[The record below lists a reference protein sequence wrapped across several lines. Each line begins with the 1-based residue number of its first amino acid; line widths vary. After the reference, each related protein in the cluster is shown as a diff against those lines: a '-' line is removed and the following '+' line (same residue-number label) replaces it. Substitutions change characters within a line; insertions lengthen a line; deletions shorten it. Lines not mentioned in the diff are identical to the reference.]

1 MVAPFGTAGKSTTS
15 KLVIAAGA
23 ALCAGILLLASA
35 SETSARFGGFG
46 GMGGF
51 RGGGLGGL
59 GGMRGGLG
67 GMRGGLGGMRS
78 GVGGMRGGLGASG
91 MRSGLGGRG
100 ISRAGAL
107 RGGSSSVSRSGVR
120 HPGASTA
127 SRRAPSK
134 YTAASATS
142 KHAGAANSSRITRP
156 TDRMHRPSQPT
167 KPVAS
172 GPGTPSMPGKPIAP
186 GPGKPIMPGQSG
198 PALAGSSAAHRPSQT
213 ASAASRS
220 TWTLSRLGRRMGPQR
235 QLRLSLHADR
245 RGFVG
250 IEQPWSVFANV
261 VANPDGVLGLV
272 RPV

>member
-78 GVGGMRGGLGASG
+78 GVGGMRGGLKRNAERVGRPRHQPRRRAARRFFERVAQR
-91 MRSGLGGRG
+91 RSPPGGEYRITTRAFQIHGRQRHIEACRRG
-100 ISRAGAL
+100 QFVADYTAHRPHAPAEPADQAGCVGPRHSEHAGQADRAGTRQAD
-107 RGGSSSVSRSGVR
+107 
-120 HPGASTA
+120 
-127 SRRAPSK
+127 
-134 YTAASATS
+134 
-142 KHAGAANSSRITRP
+142 HAGAERACSRRIKRGA
-156 TDRMHRPSQPT
+156 PT
-167 KPVAS
+167 KPDGFGRFAQHVD
-172 GPGTPSMPGKPIAP
+172 
-186 GPGKPIMPGQSG
+186 
-198 PALAGSSAAHRPSQT
+198 R
-213 ASAASRS
+213 
-220 TWTLSRLGRRMGPQR
+220 LSRLGRRMGPQR